1 MNKEIWKDIEGY
13 EGLYQVSNLG
23 RVRSL
28 DRTYTQKA
36 RSGSVLNHTYKG
48 CILKPNNVMGY
59 LQVNLQNHKRR
70 NDQKIHRLVAQTFI
84 PNLENKREVNHI
96 DGDKTNNCVDNLE
109 WVTTSEN
116 QLHSYYVLKHNLKP
130 ILQYDLNGI
139 FIKEWETI
147 MIASKELNIFGS
159 NITECCRGRRKTAG
173 RYIWRYKGL

>member
-23 RVRSL
+23 RVKSFPRNGTIKEE
-28 DRTYTQKA
+28 R
-36 RSGSVLNHTYKG
+36 
-48 CILKPNNVMGY
+48 ILKPNKVGGY
-59 LQVNLQNHKRR
+59 LQVALQNHKNR
-70 NDQKIHRLVAQTFI
+70 KYKKVHRLVAETFI

-96 DGDKTNNCVDNLE
+96 DGDKTNNCVENLE

-116 QLHSYYVLKHNLKP
+116 QLHSNYVLKHNLKP
-130 ILQYDLNGI
+130 ILQYDLNGT
-139 FIKEWETI
+139 FIKEWEAN

-173 RYIWRYKGL
+173 RYIWRYKD